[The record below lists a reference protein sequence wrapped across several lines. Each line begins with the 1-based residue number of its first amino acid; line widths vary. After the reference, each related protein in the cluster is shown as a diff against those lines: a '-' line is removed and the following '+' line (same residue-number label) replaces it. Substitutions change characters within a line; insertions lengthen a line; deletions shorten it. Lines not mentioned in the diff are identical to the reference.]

1 MTTAK
6 IAASLIAALL
16 AYASFQLT
24 SAGRD
29 GGDAKGLELEC
40 RALECTASTLP
51 PSSSLFL

>member
-29 GGDAKGLELEC
+29 GSETHVLDLDC
-40 RALECTASTLP
+40 QALECTASTLP

>member
-24 SAGRD
+24 STGRD
-29 GGDAKGLELEC
+29 GSDAQVLELEC
-40 RALECTASTLP
+40 QALECTASALP